1 MLCYEKVNDETGRPM
16 HKSWGNAIWFDD
28 AVEKMGADVMRW
40 MFAAQTPS
48 QNLNFGYGPANE
60 VKRRLLTLW
69 NTYNFFVL
77 YAVPDGY
84 AAAVRDA
91 RARARPAAAAAA
103 RPLAGGAH
111 PAAGRRVPRRA
122 RRAMTRRGWCGRSRR
137 TWTTSP
143 TGTCGC
149 SAPAVL
155 EVGGRGRQ
163 ARRLRHALVR
173 AGAGRALRRAGD
185 AVPGRRAVAEPGARG
200 LPRCA
205 PERAPVR
212 LSAAAAGA
220 GRRGAAGTR
229 WSSVRAVVRLGRE
242 ARSAA
247 SVKLRQPLA
256 EVIVATDD
264 PARREH
270 AARHVDLIGAELGV
284 KAVRLATSAE
294 EFAEV
299 EVMPLLKVL
308 GPKYGRDLGMIRGL
322 LREGEFTLDDGRVQV
337 GDWTLEPSEFEL
349 RTRAREGFSVLDG
362 DGFAVALDTELTPE
376 LELEGEAR
384 DLIRAVQVMRQEAG
398 LEVTDRIRLTHP
410 QAPVVGRARR
420 LDRGRDAGGRA
431 GGRRRAW
438 RSSGPDAAAGAGRHG
453 VPGPPCQ
460 RAGARSADTS

>member
-1 MLCYEKVNDETGRPM
+1 M

-48 QNLNFGYGPANE
+48 QNMNFGYGPANE

-84 AAAVRDA
+84 QPQYAALERGPDL
-91 RARARPAAAAAA
+91 AAA
-103 RPLAGGAH
+103 RPLDRWLV
-111 PAAGRRVPRRA
+111 AATQQLVGECRAALDAYDSPR
-122 RRAMTRRGWCGRSRR
+122 
-137 TWTTSP
+137 
-143 TGTCGC
+143 
-149 SAPAVL
+149 
-155 EVGGRGRQ
+155 
-163 ARRLRHALVR
+163 LVR
-173 AGAGRALRRAGD
+173 AVEAHVDDLSNWY
-185 AVPGRRAVAEPGARG
+185 
-200 LPRCA
+200 
-205 PERAPVR
+205 VR
-212 LSAAAAGA
+212 LSRQRFWKSEDAADKRAAYDTLWYA
-220 GRRGAAGTR
+220 LVQVVRCVAPVMPFLADELWQNLVRGVCPDAPQSVHLSGYPQPQQALADADLAAEMV
-229 WSSVRAVVRLGRE
+229 SVRAVVRLGRE

-410 QAPVVGRARR
+410 QAPVWDEHG
-420 LDRGRDAGGRA
+420 D
-431 GGRRRAW
+431 W
-438 RSSGPDAAAGAGRHG
+438 IAAETLAVERVAGAD
-453 VPGPPCQ
+453 VAVE
-460 RAGARSADTS
+460 RA